1 MRRQPT
7 RIIDPAGHAQT
18 RREQRLGGITERSL
32 EREQERQARFDR
44 TPPSLI
50 SATLGPWF
58 RENIGSS
65 GAGNYSMRLQYL
77 VTHSTSAATFGT
89 TGTGLELTTQGSPGK
104 VVAGMLY
111 SSVDVTAGTATLGV
125 QIDNGSTQELG
136 DIVLSSSNPRS
147 IVYRLGWRRG
157 IPFASGETVEPV
169 IVADGSFVPTT
180 ADLVAFLVIAWEE
193 PR

>member
-1 MRRQPT
+1 MRRPE
-7 RIIDPAGHAQT
+7 RMIDPSIG
-18 RREQRLGGITERSL
+18 RRIREQRLGSVPESAL
-32 EREQERQARFDR
+32 VRQDEKQDR
-44 TPPSLI
+44 YDRMPPQLI

-77 VTHSTSAATFGT
+77 VTHSTSAATVGT

-111 SSVDVTAGTATLGV
+111 ASTDVTAGTAALGV
-125 QIDNGSTQELG
+125 QIDNGTRQELG
-136 DIVLSSSNPRS
+136 DIVLSTSNPRS
-147 IVYRLGWRRG
+147 IVYRIGWRGG
-157 IPFASGETVEPV
+157 IPFASGQTVEPV
-169 IVADGSFVPTT
+169 IIADGSFAPTT